1 MRMCFLAL
9 VTASLLQKESS
20 TLHHEEALTQAANKW
35 EESQGLHI
43 FRKDTLCV
51 NYNSA
56 EQQLRLLFGKLNQ
69 TVGHETNEFFFIF
82 FLTGCFCSVGNIQ
95 RDDNKSWLSAEGEL
109 PQQLSGKAQLPCYR
123 PRRQVCSSHESSF
136 DPECLSVFFLLHSDL
151 TCQDST
157 VLV

>member
-51 NYNSA
+51 NHNSA

-69 TVGHETNEFFFIF
+69 TVGHETNEFIYLFIYF
-82 FLTGCFCSVGNIQ
+82 
-95 RDDNKSWLSAEGEL
+95 
-109 PQQLSGKAQLPCYR
+109 
-123 PRRQVCSSHESSF
+123 
-136 DPECLSVFFLLHSDL
+136 
-151 TCQDST
+151 
-157 VLV
+157 